1 MQIFDCF
8 RYEKDLDDYNAIM
21 AKALAD
27 RFAEAFAE
35 ELHVRVRKELW
46 GYEKTENLEPGQLHS
61 IKYKVKN
68 QLINI
73 YLFVI
78 ENYKS

>member
-1 MQIFDCF
+1 MDCC

-46 GYEKTENLEPGQLHS
+46 GYEKAESLEPGQLHS
-61 IKYKVKN
+61 IKYKVLN
-68 QLINI
+68 PSTFHQTAIH
-73 YLFVI
+73 
-78 ENYKS
+78 S